1 MSKRTHAAAAGLAVG
16 RASASAESWREP
28 ALLAAIATL
37 ALAAGCL
44 VYLTDRGL
52 VPTAS
57 MSLIA
62 ALAGSIGFGA
72 LGLWLPSFVH
82 AFSFSLFSAAALPSC
97 ARPRYGA
104 CLVWAVVNVAFEVGQ
119 HPSLSTGLAALV
131 QDRLGTMPPAPM
143 LALYFVHGTF
153 DWSDIAAALLGA
165 LAAGAV
171 LRFLSRRQE
180 RRHDA

>member
-1 MSKRTHAAAAGLAVG
+1 MSKPTTAVGAGLAVG
-16 RASASAESWREP
+16 RKSGSAESWREP

-62 ALAGSIGFGA
+62 ALAGSIAFGA

-97 ARPRYGA
+97 AWPRYGV
-104 CLVWAVVNVAFEVGQ
+104 CLAWGVLNVAFEVGQ
-119 HPSLSTGLAALV
+119 HASLSTGLAAFV
-131 QDRLGTMPPAPM
+131 QGHLGAMPLAPT

-153 DWSDIAAALLGA
+153 DWGDIAAALLGA
-165 LAAGAV
+165 LVAGAG
-171 LRFLSRRQE
+171 LRFLPRRQE
-180 RRHDA
+180 HQHDA